1 MSFNISTILGIWV
14 TSESSSNHP
23 VPFLPAVIDNGALK
37 AMAMNLYSHLHI
49 FHFHVFMKKSDLS
62 MADKSVRWAG
72 DELYMDIT
80 YRGSHGQIYRFKA
93 VSL

>member
-1 MSFNISTILGIWV
+1 M

-62 MADKSVRWAG
+62 MADKSVR
-72 DELYMDIT
+72 
-80 YRGSHGQIYRFKA
+80 
-93 VSL
+93 